1 VPDVKILFIS
11 RNYPPQIGGLESYSY
26 NLIKYIGEHHVV
38 SKIVLGKPRRHL
50 FWFMPYALLKAVQ
63 LVKKDRVLRIH
74 LCDGFLSTIGVWLK
88 FLLPVTLSV
97 TIHGLDIT
105 FRNSLY
111 QKIIPR
117 CVARL
122 DRVICV
128 SQHAQKECI
137 NRGVPSAKTRVIS
150 NGINPADF
158 HVPRSR
164 PICRKEV
171 AKRVG
176 VSLEGKEVLLTV
188 GRLVPRK
195 GVAWFVNEVMPRLD
209 DSHLYLIVGD
219 GPDFERVSTLVRQ
232 CRLEGRVFMVGKV
245 TKETRNILLHAAD
258 MFIMPNVQI
267 DGDVEGFGIAAIEA
281 GCCGLPVIASNLQG
295 LKDAVLHGR
304 TGFLVEAG
312 NAEAFLDG
320 IRKMDL
326 DRGAVRSLVVETF
339 DWERVS
345 HRYEEVL
352 GLFPSLG
359 PVPHNNSR

>member
-1 VPDVKILFIS
+1 VPDAEILFIS

-26 NLIKYIGEHHVV
+26 NLIKYVGEHHAV
-38 SKIVLGKPRRHL
+38 SKIVLGKPRKHL

-63 LVKKDRVLRIH
+63 LVKKDRVLQIH
-74 LCDGFLSTIGVWLK
+74 LCDGFLSIIGVMFK
-88 FLLPVTLSV
+88 SFLPVTLSV

-111 QKIIPR
+111 QKIIPW

-128 SQHAQKECI
+128 SRHAQKECI
-137 NRGVPSAKTRVIS
+137 DRGVPSAKTRVIP

-158 HVPRSR
+158 HVPVSSSM
-164 PICRKEV
+164 CRAE
-171 AKRVG
+171 AARRVC
-176 VSLEGKEVLLTV
+176 VSLEGKRVLLTV

-195 GVAWFVNEVMPRLD
+195 GVAWFVKEVMPRLD

-232 CRLEGRVFMVGKV
+232 CRQEGRVFMLGKV
-245 TKETRNILLHAAD
+245 TKEIRNILLHASD
-258 MFIMPNVQI
+258 IFIMPNVQI

-281 GCCGLPVIASNLQG
+281 GCCGLPVIASNVQG
-295 LKDAVLHGR
+295 LKDAVLHGK

-312 NAEAFLDG
+312 NTEAFLDG

-326 DRGAVRSLVVETF
+326 DRDAVRSLVVDTF
-339 DWERVS
+339 DWERVCQ
-345 HRYEEVL
+345 RYEEAL
-352 GLFPSLG
+352 GLFPRLE
-359 PVPHNNSR
+359 PVRQ